1 MQERIERIAL
11 RNRFFSG
18 EYWEFLELALGTSK
32 LMCTYV
38 VLVVCINKVIVLQ
51 LVRTVVCFSS
61 PPNLVKNLFPGLF
74 SCVLAFLVFR
84 CFFVACPSF
93 S

>member
-38 VLVVCINKVIVLQ
+38 VLVVYIKVIVLQ
-51 LVRTVVCFSS
+51 LVRTVVCFSYPLVLVRYLVSYSVRADLELGHS
-61 PPNLVKNLFPGLF
+61 PPYV
-74 SCVLAFLVFR
+74 
-84 CFFVACPSF
+84 
-93 S
+93 